1 MCGIQLFLS
10 KINDIKIKNLF
21 FKLFNRIKARGPED
35 TELIEKTIGEYNLK
49 IGFQRLKIND
59 TSDKGNQPFT
69 LDNDQMFLS
78 VIINGEIYNHKQLE
92 KEYKISIEST
102 SDCEIVFHLVKKF
115 LQHNLPLSNLFNNLD
130 GVFAGCV
137 LYQDKLTNISQ
148 VITFRDIYG
157 VRPMYYAE
165 DDNSF
170 GISSELKGLVGL
182 VGNIQQFPPGHFMRY
197 SFSND
202 EILGKEICR
211 FYNYKYNMV
220 DHKEETIL
228 KNIRTKFEQAVTK
241 RMMSDRPMCCLLS
254 GGLDSSL
261 VASVLAKQSN
271 ERIHTFCVGMEGGE
285 DFKYAKMVAEHI
297 GSIHHEI
304 VLEEKDFLDA
314 LPEVIR
320 VIETFDGTTC
330 RASTGQYL
338 VSKYIKENT
347 DFKVVYVGE
356 GSDELT
362 GGYMYFHNAPNEI
375 EFDKECKRLLRDLH
389 FYDNKRS
396 DRAVSHFGL
405 ETRVPFLD
413 KDFTEYYLSIDP
425 KIRFHK
431 TNGRKIGENH
441 IEKYLLRKAFDK
453 DVSGYDYL
461 PKEVLWRKKEAFSD
475 GVSSQ
480 KRGWYEIIQE
490 FVHHEIGDE
499 FEEMKKKYA
508 WYLMP
513 YNEELYYFRKIFTEH
528 YGEENAKVL
537 PYFWLPRWSG
547 NIIES
552 SARVLDVYKQ

>member
-21 FKLFNRIKARGPED
+21 FKLFNKIKARGPED

-197 SFSND
+197 SFSNN
-202 EILGKEICR
+202 EILGKEISR
-211 FYNYKYNMV
+211 FYSYRYKMV
-220 DHKEETIL
+220 NHKEDTIL
-228 KNIRTKFEQAVTK
+228 KNIRTKFENAVSK